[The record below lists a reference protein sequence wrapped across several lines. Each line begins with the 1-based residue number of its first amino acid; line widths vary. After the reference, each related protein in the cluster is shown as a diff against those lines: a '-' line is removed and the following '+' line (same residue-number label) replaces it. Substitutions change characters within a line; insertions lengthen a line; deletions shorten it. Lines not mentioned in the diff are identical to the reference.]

1 MAKGDVLCVSVRL
14 ESMYQ
19 ISDKAFK
26 ARDFNGNEDII
37 PASQVFGIDYDVVK
51 SEAWWISKWILE
63 KKSITYSGKKT
74 AWFSPDSRT
83 KRQSIT
89 VTRHTP
95 EDVKPVEQNEI
106 DSLAK

>member
-63 KKSITYSGKKT
+63 KKKITYSVKKT

-83 KRQSIT
+83 KHQSIT
-89 VTRHTP
+89 VTRHIP